1 MVAAFALLAFQRPE
15 LNLVHLYASKVPT
28 CAEWA
33 SEANKVMAVGR
44 QRAEQYLVGEAG
56 KPRTD
61 SWDRNIRSC
70 MMMRLIFDPR
80 DPLKPLRAPMLG
92 ALPLPMESMPLADW
106 PDYPMV
112 DVGGVPF
119 LLSENYM
126 LGGLAEVASDY
137 FKYCVKNGRFRSTPY
152 KIANKEEAN
161 QALRNLYSSDRWKN
175 IKWKFES
182 PGRTYSYD
190 ARFVTDF
197 LKIQL
202 P

>member
-1 MVAAFALLAFQRPE
+1 MVFAMLALAHQRPE
-15 LNLVHLYASKVPT
+15 LNLVHLYAAKVPT

-44 QRAEQYLVGEAG
+44 QRAEQYLNAEAV
-56 KPRTD
+56 KPSEGFMEKNT
-61 SWDRNIRSC
+61 RSC
-70 MMMRLIFDPR
+70 MMIRLIFDPR

-92 ALPLPMESMPLADW
+92 GLPLPVETMPLADW

-119 LLSENYM
+119 LLSESYM
-126 LGGLAEVASDY
+126 LGGQAEPASDY

-152 KIANKEEAN
+152 KIANKDEAN

-197 LKIQL
+197 LKMQL